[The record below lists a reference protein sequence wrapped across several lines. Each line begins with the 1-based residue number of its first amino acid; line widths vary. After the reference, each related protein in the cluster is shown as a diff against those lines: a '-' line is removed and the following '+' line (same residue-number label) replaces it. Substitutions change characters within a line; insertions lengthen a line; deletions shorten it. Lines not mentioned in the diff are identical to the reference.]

1 MRSVLALFAIQQ
13 WLVDRLDP
21 AAEEGFSTAE
31 LLGNAALALGVI
43 VAIWAGLSDMGAQ
56 FIERMRAS
64 LGM

>member
-1 MRSVLALFAIQQ
+1 MRPVLVLLALQQ
-13 WLVDRLDP
+13 WLVDRLDH
-21 AAEEGFSTAE
+21 AADDGFSTAE

-56 FIERMRAS
+56 FIERMRTS